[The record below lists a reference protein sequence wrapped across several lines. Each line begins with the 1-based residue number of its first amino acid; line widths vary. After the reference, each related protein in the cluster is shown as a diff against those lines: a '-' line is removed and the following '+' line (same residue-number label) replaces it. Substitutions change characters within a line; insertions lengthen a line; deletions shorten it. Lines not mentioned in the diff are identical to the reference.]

1 MPQKISSRNTALI
14 KHLKE
19 ISSWVSSV
27 QDLDRLLELII
38 ESAAQVVQAKA
49 ASLLLVEPKTN
60 TLFFQV
66 ATGEKKDE
74 VKEYRVK
81 MGQGI
86 AGHVAQ
92 TGEPLMIADV
102 SDDPRWYKEISESL
116 RFETQSI
123 ACVPLRLG
131 DETIGVVQII
141 DKQDSSTLQE
151 ADMDLLNEFAA
162 LAALAI
168 GHARNIQEVKREN
181 QDLKEELHIRHQMV
195 GKSPALEKVI
205 TDGLKVANSKAS
217 ALILGE
223 SGTGKELLARLI
235 HRAGPRQDK
244 PLVVLN
250 CAAMPETLLEDELFG
265 HEKGAFTG
273 AMGRKIGKFEL
284 AHGGTIFLDEIGEM
298 TPGMQAKLLRVLQE
312 GNFYRVGGNIPISV
326 DVRVLSATNKKL
338 DEEVA
343 EGRFREDLYYRLNV
357 VQINMPTLRER
368 SEDIPL
374 LAQHFLKKFGEEMVI
389 PNLTVS
395 PSAMEKMV
403 QYNWP
408 GNIRELRNAIER
420 AVVMGNGKEILP
432 EDLPIGGTRAN
443 YPGLQIG
450 LTLEEALNQFKKEF
464 ILLNLKHTGGNR
476 SKAAKV
482 MDIQRTYLSRLISKY
497 DLKQI

>member
-1 MPQKISSRNTALI
+1 M
-14 KHLKE
+14 
-19 ISSWVSSV
+19 SSV
-27 QDLDRLLELII
+27 QNLDQLLELII

-49 ASLLLVEPKTN
+49 ASLLLVDEKTN
-60 TLFFQV
+60 NLYFQV
-66 ATGEKKDE
+66 ATGAKSDE

-86 AGHVAQ
+86 AGQVAE
-92 TGEPLMIADV
+92 TGEPLLIADV
-102 SDDPRWYKEISESL
+102 ANDPRWYKEISESIG
-116 RFETQSI
+116 FETQSI
-123 ACVPLRLG
+123 ACVPLIMESR
-131 DETIGVVQII
+131 TIGVVQII
-141 DKQDSSTLQE
+141 DKLDGGSLE
-151 ADMDLLNEFAA
+151 PADMDLLNEFAS
-162 LAALAI
+162 LAATAI
-168 GHARNIQEVKREN
+168 GHAQNIQQARREIK
-181 QDLKEELHIRHQMV
+181 DLKDELQIRHQMT
-195 GKSPALEKVI
+195 GKSSALKKVI
-205 TDGLKVANSKAS
+205 SDGLKVANSKAS

-235 HRAGPRQDK
+235 HRAGPRKDK
-244 PLVVLN
+244 PLVILN
-250 CAAMPETLLEDELFG
+250 CAAMPESLLEDELFG

-273 AMGRKIGKFEL
+273 AVSRKIGKFEL
-284 AHGGTIFLDEIGEM
+284 AHDGTIFLDEIGEM

-374 LAQHFLKKFGEEMVI
+374 LAEHFLSIFKEETVN
-389 PNLTVS
+389 PNLVIS
-395 PSAMEKMV
+395 KPAMEKMV

-420 AVVMGNGKEILP
+420 AVVMGNGKEIVP
-432 EDLPIGGTRAN
+432 EDLPINTAKRN
-443 YPGLQIG
+443 YPGLQVG

-464 ILLNLKHTGGNR
+464 IVLNLKHTGGNR
-476 SKAAKV
+476 SKAAKT
-482 MDIQRTYLSRLISKY
+482 MDIQRTYLSRLISKFE
-497 DLKQI
+497 LKDV